1 ETLALADT
9 VCFEMEALM
18 ATPAAVAPVV
28 TYLFHRLEARF
39 DGRPTLI
46 ILDEAWLFLDSPLFA
61 ARIREWLK
69 TLRKKNVAV
78 VFATQSLAD
87 IAGASIAPAIV
98 ESCPTRIFLPNERAL
113 EPQQRETY
121 ERFGLNPRQVEI
133 IARATPKRD
142 YYFQS
147 PLGAR
152 IFELGLGPVALAF
165 CGSSSPADQKL
176 MDEIV
181 EAGGPFTEQFLT
193 KKNLK
198 WAVDILR
205 QAPSAA
211 SSLMAAE

>member
-1 ETLALADT
+1 
-9 VCFEMEALM
+9 
-18 ATPAAVAPVV
+18 
-28 TYLFHRLEARF
+28 
-39 DGRPTLI
+39 
-46 ILDEAWLFLDSPLFA
+46 LDEAWLFLDSPLFA
-61 ARIREWLK
+61 ARLREWLK

-98 ESCPTRIFLPNERAL
+98 ESCPTRIFLPNERAF

-165 CGSSSPADQKL
+165 CGSASPADQKL

-181 EAGGPFTEQFLT
+181 EGSAPFAEEFLGR
-193 KKNLK
+193 KNLK

-205 QAPSAA
+205 QWPGAA
-211 SSLMAAE
+211 ASLMAAE

>member
-1 ETLALADT
+1 
-9 VCFEMEALM
+9 
-18 ATPAAVAPVV
+18 
-28 TYLFHRLEARF
+28 
-39 DGRPTLI
+39 
-46 ILDEAWLFLDSPLFA
+46 
-61 ARIREWLK
+61 
-69 TLRKKNVAV
+69 
-78 VFATQSLAD
+78 
-87 IAGASIAPAIV
+87 ASIAPAIV

-113 EPQQRETY
+113 EPHHRETY

-133 IARATPKRD
+133 MSGATQKRD

-181 EAGGPFTEQFLT
+181 KGGAPFAEQFLAR
-193 KKNLK
+193 KNLK

-205 QAPSAA
+205 QWPGAA